1 MPVRT
6 RLDITGQGL
15 FYVTTTVVGWTPVF
29 ARPDLAEIVLHQFAE
44 TSREFQAAVVA
55 YTLMPSHLHALV
67 GLERISELKSY
78 MQAFKSLSSRKI
90 KELDI
95 AQFHKR
101 LQVNGRFA
109 LWRRGFDDLLIYS
122 PRQFKLK
129 VEYIH
134 NNPVKG
140 GLVVDAVE
148 YPYSSLRDW
157 LGMGRGIVAVDMSD
171 RWIPTR

>member
-6 RLDITGQGL
+6 KLDIPGPGL
-15 FYVTTTVVGWTPVF
+15 FFLTTTVVGWTPVF
-29 ARPDLAEIVLHQFAE
+29 ARPDLAETVLHQFAE
-44 TSREFQAAVVA
+44 TSREFQAAVIA
-55 YTLMPSHLHALV
+55 YALMPSHLHALV
-67 GLERISELKSY
+67 GLDRASILKDY
-78 MQAFKSLSSRKI
+78 MQAFKSLSSRTL
-90 KELDI
+90 KEMDI
-95 AQFHKR
+95 TRFHER

-122 PRQFKLK
+122 SKQFKLK
-129 VEYIH
+129 TDYIH

-157 LGMGRGIVAVDMSD
+157 LGTGRGIVPIDMSG
-171 RWIPTR
+171 RWIPTG